1 MKSFLLNFRVP
12 AALLAALEKNIPKKE
27 FSAFSRLAV
36 AEKLARDF
44 GEQLD
49 ASALA
54 VRVGQGRRT
63 DLERRRAELAR
74 ERAEWEAAAAR
85 DALAKIRAAEKT
97 LAPYGGAA
105 KVISTGEEADVP
117 ATKTRRKRGG
127 GAAGK

>member
-1 MKSFLLNFRVP
+1 MISDTL
-12 AALLAALEKNIPKKE
+12 AAALEKRVGTGGEKTNFVRAAI
-27 FSAFSRLAV
+27 

-74 ERAEWEAAAAR
+74 ERAAALPALRKQAAKAR
-85 DALAKIRAAEKT
+85 CALAKIRAAEKT

>member
-1 MKSFLLNFRVP
+1 MGKDSKQFTLMFP
-12 AALLAALEKNIPKKE
+12 IALADALERCCGAGKQDFIR
-27 FSAFSRLAV
+27 AGA

-44 GEQLD
+44 GENI
-49 ASALA
+49 SPI
-54 VRVGQGRRT
+54 
-63 DLERRRAELAR
+63 LAR
-74 ERAEWEAAAAR
+74 AAQGERKDLSCPAARAAALPALRKQAAKAR
-85 DALAKIRAAEKT
+85 CALAKIRAAEKT